1 MKYILCI
8 FITLLWTTFPNSAWI
23 IEKVWRRRNFFFCLV
38 CLPSA
43 SVCNINLSSLCIK
56 IIIILIFSKLQD
68 YLSSLQRITGW
79 KCITRTD
86 GHFTRSWHDRGLVE
100 LVKELNKLKLKLKTL
115 FPLNFDVWNL
125 HGRPILKQIPTWRHS
140 ICDEIEFHF
149 ENFQKLSFLNGCCI
163 SYRSVKVSQEQI

>member
-1 MKYILCI
+1 MMDILCI
-8 FITLLWTTFPNSAWI
+8 FITLLWTTLPNSAWI

-86 GHFTRSWHDRGLVE
+86 GHFTRSWIFILKNFSDYNGS
-100 LVKELNKLKLKLKTL
+100 LNILKLILLNLK
-115 FPLNFDVWNL
+115 P
-125 HGRPILKQIPTWRHS
+125 
-140 ICDEIEFHF
+140 
-149 ENFQKLSFLNGCCI
+149 CI
-163 SYRSVKVSQEQI
+163 SSKTQTFYMIQHTFERT

>member
-1 MKYILCI
+1 MDLIWSLATMNSRRQTLPLPPGLWDWWKQRKMNTLCI

-86 GHFTRSWHDRGLVE
+86 GRTDGHFTRSWHDRGLVE
-100 LVKELNKLKLKLKTL
+100 LVKELNKLKLKSL

-125 HGRPILKQIPTWRHS
+125 HDRPILK
-140 ICDEIEFHF
+140 
-149 ENFQKLSFLNGCCI
+149 
-163 SYRSVKVSQEQI
+163 